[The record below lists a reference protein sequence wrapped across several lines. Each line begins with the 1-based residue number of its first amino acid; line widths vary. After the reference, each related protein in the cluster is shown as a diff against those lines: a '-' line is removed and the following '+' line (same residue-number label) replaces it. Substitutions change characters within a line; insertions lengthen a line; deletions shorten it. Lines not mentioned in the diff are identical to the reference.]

1 VRAMRL
7 EKEDQALLNPLCL
20 MTAKPAIYV
29 ANVDEKGF
37 ENNRLLDS
45 VREYAAKEGAPVV
58 AICAALEAE
67 IADLS
72 DEDKKVFSPMWP

>member
-1 VRAMRL
+1 M
-7 EKEDQALLNPLCL
+7 LLKPLCL

-29 ANVDEKGF
+29 ANVNDKGF
-37 ENNRLLDS
+37 ANNPLLDK
-45 VREYAAKEGAPVV
+45 VRAYAAGEHAPVV

-72 DEDKKVFSPMWP
+72 DEDKRYF